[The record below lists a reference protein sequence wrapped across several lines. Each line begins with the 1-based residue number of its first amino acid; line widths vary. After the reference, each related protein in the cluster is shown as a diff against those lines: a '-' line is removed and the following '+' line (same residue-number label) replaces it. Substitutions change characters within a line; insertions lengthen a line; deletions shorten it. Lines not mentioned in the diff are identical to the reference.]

1 MLYHCIAKV
10 WLSSEVTARPAHI
23 KVVAEGLRLHPN
35 DLCVG
40 YYLAELLINIERYDE
55 ARIVIEKFL
64 QKDLNEKARQ
74 SFEELAERIDV
85 GE

>member
-1 MLYHCIAKV
+1 M
-10 WLSSEVTARPAHI
+10 
-23 KVVAEGLRLHPN
+23 AEGLRLHPN
-35 DLCVG
+35 DLRVG

-64 QKDLNEKARQ
+64 QMNLSEKARR
-74 SFEELAERIDV
+74 SFKELEERIEV